1 MITKLWQRIVDATK
15 AEKPLWIPLDQGD
28 PLASD
33 ASYVRIFIS
42 EMWLETK
49 WKWFSGWYPA
59 VEAAVQL
66 QFGDQPATVITRV
79 AKPPEGVTDN
89 AVLRNYE
96 ILPLTPFNGG
106 TLELQAALMALQ
118 GQNYLGSAIK
128 VLEDFS
134 SMVAAP
140 LGQALAIAEKVSNG
154 LDEIVQA
161 TNGDAR
167 LPYHDTFV
175 GAGMGKNEL
184 KQGYV
189 AVVRAQPGQLDT
201 ARFSVKDGA
210 LRYDSSPFRKFD
222 YLLLRIDGATT
233 RDDYAQLSSIKT
245 PKEQFIS
252 ALQEANDQ
260 AALIAERQIRGAV
273 FRCADLAGK
282 DRPRVW
288 DAVNKELTDI
298 KKAFSLGA
306 RGIPARSLD
315 DIMATWAVPM
325 DLAGTLPD
333 QGIDFLRREG

>member
-1 MITKLWQRIVDATK
+1 MMITNLWNRIVAATK
-15 AEKPLWIPLDQGD
+15 AEKPLWVPIDQGA

-59 VEAAVQL
+59 VEAAVKL
-66 QFGDQPATVITRV
+66 TFGDQPATVITRV
-79 AKPPEGVTDN
+79 AKPPEGTTDN

-134 SMVAAP
+134 SLVAAP

-161 TNGDAR
+161 TNGSPR

-175 GAGMGKNEL
+175 GAGMGASEL
-184 KQGYV
+184 KPGYV
-189 AVVRAQPGQLDT
+189 AAVRAQPGQLDT
-201 ARFSVKDGA
+201 AKLSVKDGA
-210 LRYDSSPFRKFD
+210 LLYDSAPFRKFD

-245 PKEQFIS
+245 AQEQFIT
-252 ALQEANDQ
+252 ALQEADDQ
-260 AALIAERQIRGAV
+260 AAMVAERQIKGAV
-273 FRCADLAGK
+273 FRCADLARW

-288 DAVNKELTDI
+288 DAVDKELNDI
-298 KKAFSLGA
+298 KNAFGLGA
-306 RGIPARSLD
+306 TGVPSRSLD
-315 DIMATWAVPM
+315 DIVATWAVPI

-333 QGIDFLRREG
+333 QGIDIG

>member
-1 MITKLWQRIVDATK
+1 MTTKLWQRIVDATK
-15 AEKPLWIPLDQGD
+15 TEKPLWIPIDQGA

-42 EMWLETK
+42 EMWLETN

-59 VEAAVQL
+59 VEAAVKL
-66 QFGDQPATVITRV
+66 TFGDQPATVITRV

-128 VLEDFS
+128 VLEEFS
-134 SMVAAP
+134 SLVAAP
-140 LGQALAIAEKVSNG
+140 LGQAIAIAEKISNG
-154 LDEIVQA
+154 LDEIVKA

-175 GAGMGKNEL
+175 GAGMGTSEL
-184 KQGYV
+184 RSGYV
-189 AVVRAQPGQLDT
+189 AVVRAQPEQLDST
-201 ARFSVKDGA
+201 RLSVKDGA
-210 LRYDSSPFRKFD
+210 LLYDSSPFRKFD
-222 YLLLRIDGATT
+222 YLLLRIDSATT
-233 RDDYAQLSSIKT
+233 RDDYSQLSSIKT
-245 PKEQFIS
+245 AKEQFIM
-252 ALQEANDQ
+252 ALQEANDP
-260 AALIAERQIRGAV
+260 AAIVAERQIRGAV

-288 DAVNKELTDI
+288 AAINQELTDI
-298 KKAFSLGA
+298 KKAFGLGA
-306 RGIPARSLD
+306 TGVPSRSLD
-315 DIMATWAVPM
+315 DIVATWAVPM
-325 DLAGTLPD
+325 DLADTLPD
-333 QGIDFLRREG
+333 QGIDID